1 MLADYLNPTRFRY
14 ERKFFVSGLSR
25 YEIESVI
32 KNHPA
37 MFIETYPQRYVNNI
51 YLDTNSMSYY
61 FDNVEGL
68 SQRLK
73 VRIRWYGDLF
83 GYVEIPV
90 LEFKIKKGFVGGKE
104 SFRLDSFSLNEKYSH
119 NIQQELFS
127 ESDLSDE
134 LIEYLKPLQF
144 SLLNRYCRKYF
155 ESADRKFRITIDFNM
170 EFYKLHPANNS
181 FNEKI
186 IDHSN
191 TVVELKYSD
200 KHDDIARSI
209 ANRFPFRVTKSSKYA
224 SGVERLYEG

>member
-1 MLADYLNPTRFRY
+1 MLVDYLNPTSFRY
-14 ERKFFVSGLSR
+14 ERKFLVSGLSR
-25 YEIESVI
+25 YEIESIV

-73 VRIRWYGDLF
+73 VRIRWYGNLF
-83 GYVEIPV
+83 GHVERPV
-90 LEFKIKKGFVGGKE
+90 LEFKIKKGMVGGKE
-104 SFRLDSFSLNEKYSH
+104 SFPLNSFNLNEKYSH
-119 NIQQELFS
+119 NMQQELFA

-144 SLLNRYCRKYF
+144 SLLNCYCRKYF
-155 ESADRKFRITIDFNM
+155 ESADRKFRITIDFDM
-170 EFYKLHPANNS
+170 EFYKLHPANNL

-200 KHDDIARSI
+200 KHDDLARSI

-224 SGVERLYEG
+224 SGVERLYEC